1 MNRYAAL
8 SVLAVAL
15 LCLGTAVLAVPEPLR
30 GPQLFPALTPEP
42 IAVSPGVGLL
52 VVGRALHAAD
62 VVGVALLVLAT
73 AEIWALAMAWE
84 RRRHKR

>member
-1 MNRYAAL
+1 MKRYAAL

-15 LCLGTAVLAVPEPLR
+15 LCLGTVVLAAPEPLR
-30 GPQLFPALTPEP
+30 GPQLISAPPPE
-42 IAVSPGVGLL
+42 ATGAGPGLGLL
-52 VVGRALHAAD
+52 AVGRALHVAD

-84 RRRHKR
+84 RRRPRR

>member
-1 MNRYAAL
+1 MRRYAAL

-30 GPQLFPALTPEP
+30 GPPLFAAPAPE
-42 IAVSPGVGLL
+42 ATTAGPGLGLL
-52 VVGRALHAAD
+52 AVGRALHAAD

-73 AEIWALAMAWE
+73 AELWALAVAWE
-84 RRRHKR
+84 RRRQRQ